1 MKISVSLPQV
11 DVEFLDS
18 YARQHGIR
26 TRSGALQLAVNRLR
40 HDELGDAYEQAWDE
54 WTNSGEDIAWEDA
67 VGDGLTDPD
76 LMATTGNSRA

>member
-18 YARQHGIR
+18 YAHQHGIE
-26 TRSGALQLAVNRLR
+26 TRSGAVQLAVDRLR

-54 WTNSGEDIAWEDA
+54 WTNSGEDTAWEGA
-67 VGDGLTDPD
+67 VGDGL
-76 LMATTGNSRA
+76 SRA

>member
-18 YARQHGIR
+18 YARQHGIG

-76 LMATTGNSRA
+76 LKATTGNSRA